1 MKDYDKDN
9 IKVFII
15 DKICNVYVVNL
26 EFMFVKVVNVLVVVE
41 GFCKWII
48 VMDKYDVVVKVVVL
62 KWVKFM
68 EVEVVYEIVMVGLCE
83 K

>member
-62 KWVKFM
+62 K
-68 EVEVVYEIVMVGLCE
+68 
-83 K
+83 